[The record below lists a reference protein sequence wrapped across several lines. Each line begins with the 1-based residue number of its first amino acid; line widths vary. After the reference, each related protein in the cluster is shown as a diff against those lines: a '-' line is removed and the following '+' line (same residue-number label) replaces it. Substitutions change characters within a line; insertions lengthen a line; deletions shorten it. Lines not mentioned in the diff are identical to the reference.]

1 VTVEAGS
8 AGRGLNDTETLLLLA
23 ASRPQEA
30 LARARALLATGPPP
44 REASI
49 AHQAAGVVLRDYG
62 DVSAA
67 IAELRTAL
75 RLARGCGDSDRA
87 TDVLATLAAALVY
100 GGRTA
105 AGLAAFERAVAQA
118 DGVLAGRV
126 RVRRGIVL
134 WTLGRNREALADLR
148 QATIVLHRAGD
159 AVWEARALT
168 ARADVNLAFGATE
181 RARADYAA
189 AERLFASTSQELE
202 SAYMVHNRAMV
213 AFRSGDLPAAL
224 ALFDEAARGYTRLGL
239 TEPGL
244 TIDRC
249 AVLLVAGL
257 PTDARE
263 QADAAI
269 AHLKAS
275 GGQPTRQAL
284 LLLVAASAALD
295 GEDPQ
300 AALERAGEAL
310 RFFTA
315 QHRDWWRAHAQFL
328 VLRASF
334 ATGQASV
341 PLLRRAA
348 ANATRLEELRSGE
361 AARAHLLAGQL
372 ALALGRG
379 PQADRHL
386 AAAARRRH
394 RGPAMTRA
402 VGWLAEALRAEAA
415 GDARRLLAAC
425 RRGLSV
431 IEEHRL
437 TLGATELRAQ
447 ATGHGTEL
455 ARLAQRQN
463 LRSGRPRDLLAWSER
478 WRATVL
484 AVPPVRPPDDR
495 ELGADLAALRE
506 VTSRLEEA
514 RSHGAAAQVLAR
526 EQLRLE
532 AAVRARVLRTPAAAS
547 GARPQSDRNGSP
559 ASDSAGP
566 GGSPGDEVAS
576 DPGRPA
582 GSPSH
587 GADSDPGRPAGGA
600 RGDSGGGAR
609 RVDVEGLLGALGTGR
624 LLQVIEV
631 DGRLHVLVC
640 GGGRVRHVV
649 AGTGADAAREAEFIR
664 FGLRRLARQS
674 GRAEQKTV
682 AAQLEAGARALEEAL
697 LGAAVNQLGDGP
709 VVVAPPA
716 RLHAVPWALL
726 PSLRGR
732 VISVAPSASA
742 WLRARAIEPPVGR
755 RVVVVRG
762 PGLPAAGEEVR
773 AVAANYPGAIV
784 LGDDQPGRSQA
795 GDGRAGDGR
804 PAEGRATA
812 AGDRRPKAAGDGR
825 AGDRR
830 PKAAGDGRAGGGRAT
845 AAGGGRAG
853 GGPAT
858 AGRVLAALDGAW
870 LAHVAAHGS
879 FRADSPLFSSLRLDD
894 GPLTVY
900 DFERLGRA
908 PYRLILPSCDSGL
921 AGAVGADE
929 LLGLVNGL
937 LPLGTAGIVASVVPL
952 NDTAAAA
959 VMPELHRRLAA
970 GATLA
975 GALRDVT
982 GQAAGDPLLTGAGW
996 SLVALGAA

>member
-30 LARARALLATGPPP
+30 LTRARALLATGPPP

-67 IAELRTAL
+67 IAELRIAL
-75 RLARGCGDSDRA
+75 RLARGCGDGDRA

-105 AGLAAFERAVAQA
+105 AGLAAFERAAAQA
-118 DGVLAGRV
+118 EGVLAGRV

-134 WTLGRNREALADLR
+134 WTLGRNREALAELR
-148 QATIVLHRAGD
+148 QATTVLHRTGD

-181 RARADYAA
+181 RARADYTA

-202 SAYMVHNRAMV
+202 GAYMVHNRAMV

-249 AVLLVAGL
+249 AVLLAAGL
-257 PTDARE
+257 PADARA

-295 GEDPQ
+295 SQDPG
-300 AALERAGEAL
+300 AALQRAREAL
-310 RFFTA
+310 RFFAA
-315 QHRDWWRAHAQFL
+315 QHRDWWLAHAQFL

-334 ATGQASV
+334 ATGQASAQ
-341 PLLRRAA
+341 LLRRAA
-348 ANATRLEELRSGE
+348 ASAARLEELRSGE

-379 PQADRHL
+379 EQAGRHL

-415 GDARRLLAAC
+415 GDARRLLSAC

-484 AVPPVRPPDDR
+484 AVPPVRPPDDQ
-495 ELGADLAALRE
+495 ELGQELAALRE
-506 VTSRLEEA
+506 VTSRLGDA
-514 RSHGAAAQVLAR
+514 QSRGASTTVLAR

-532 AAVRARVLRTPAAAS
+532 AAVRARVLRTP
-547 GARPQSDRNGSP
+547 GTHPDPG
-559 ASDSAGP
+559 AGP
-566 GGSPGDEVAS
+566 GG
-576 DPGRPA
+576 
-582 GSPSH
+582 
-587 GADSDPGRPAGGA
+587 
-600 RGDSGGGAR
+600 
-609 RVDVEGLLGALGTGR
+609 VDVGGLLEALGAGR

-649 AGTGADAAREAEFIR
+649 AGAGADAAREAEFIR

-674 GRAEQKTV
+674 GRAEQKNV
-682 AAQLEAGARALEEAL
+682 VAQLEAGGRALEEAL
-697 LGAAVNQLGDGP
+697 LGAAVKQLGDGP

-732 VISVAPSASA
+732 VINVAASASA
-742 WLRARAIEPPVGR
+742 WQRARAIEPPTDR

-773 AVAANYPGAIV
+773 AVAACYPGAIV
-784 LGDDQPGRSQA
+784 LGDGLPGGRS
-795 GDGRAGDGR
+795 
-804 PAEGRATA
+804 TA
-812 AGDRRPKAAGDGR
+812 AGAADPP
-825 AGDRR
+825 DS
-830 PKAAGDGRAGGGRAT
+830 GGA
-845 AAGGGRAG
+845 AAGGGRLADGRATGAG
-853 GGPAT
+853 
-858 AGRVLAALDGAW
+858 VLAALDGAW

-879 FRADSPLFSSLRLDD
+879 FRADSPLFSSLRMDD

-975 GALRDVT
+975 RALRDVT
-982 GQAAGDPLLTGAGW
+982 GQAAGDPLLAGAGW